1 MVKLLIIAD
10 DFTGAL
16 DTGVQFAARGAATRV
31 VTDLAYDFTLA
42 DAEVLVMVAETR
54 HLPPEEAYD
63 VVYRTARNAREAGIP
78 YIYKK
83 TDSALRGNIGSELTA
98 VMDAAG
104 SDTIAFLPAFPKMGR
119 VTRNGVHYVDG
130 VPVAESVRKRPFR
143 ASEGLRGGA
152 DRRRADRGTGS
163 PPPSG

>member
-119 VTRNGVHYVDG
+119 DPEWCPLCGRCSRGG
-130 VPVAESVRKRPFR
+130 ECVRKRPFR

>member
-98 VMDAAG
+98 VMDL
-104 SDTIAFLPAFPKMGR
+104 SLI
-119 VTRNGVHYVDG
+119 HI
-130 VPVAESVRKRPFR
+130 
-143 ASEGLRGGA
+143 
-152 DRRRADRGTGS
+152 
-163 PPPSG
+163 

>member
-78 YIYKK
+78 
-83 TDSALRGNIGSELTA
+83 
-98 VMDAAG
+98 AG
-104 SDTIAFLPAFPKMGR
+104 Q
-119 VTRNGVHYVDG
+119 H
-130 VPVAESVRKRPFR
+130 RKRADGGHGCCRIGYHRLPT
-143 ASEGLRGGA
+143 GL
-152 DRRRADRGTGS
+152 
-163 PPPSG
+163 P